1 MFDIKRNI
9 IGKFGLFSL
18 IFVVVYS
25 FNNVINNNIEFGLV
39 SVSMF
44 FFATIFYFI
53 FFCLIIVEFVSLNK
67 NLEVGVYAWVKSSL
81 GGRWVFIIVYIYWFV
96 NLFFFI
102 LLLSRVIVYVSYV
115 FFGYEYIMT
124 SVVIIIISM
133 VLFVFFIWVF
143 INGAKM
149 LGLIIFVILTLML
162 LLTFFYILL
171 VGTALVGGVQFVD
184 VIIVDAM
191 ISNFNWAF
199 FGVIIWIFM
208 VVGGAEFVVVY
219 VNDVKGGSKSF
230 VKVII
235 FVGIFIGVLYF
246 VFSVL
251 INVFVSSKE
260 LKFIGGSVQVFYG
273 MAAYFGLSEALMNRF
288 VGLVFFI
295 AMFGFLLMWI
305 VTSVKIFFF
314 EISEGIFGKK
324 IVELNENGV
333 SARVAW
339 IQFLI
344 VISLMIISMF
354 GFNIVQ
360 DLMNI
365 IINMIV
371 VAFMFSS
378 LFIMLVYLNLR
389 VKLDYLLRDFRMG
402 FRRIGII
409 VVLMLIAIFVV
420 GFVVSIFSIG
430 ANILIIIFYNVGGI
444 VIFFGFAW
452 WKYSKYIKGLTVEE
466 RYIEATLVSNVD

>member
-171 VGTALVGGVQFVD
+171 VGTALVGGV
-184 VIIVDAM
+184 
-191 ISNFNWAF
+191 
-199 FGVIIWIFM
+199 
-208 VVGGAEFVVVY
+208 
-219 VNDVKGGSKSF
+219 
-230 VKVII
+230 
-235 FVGIFIGVLYF
+235 
-246 VFSVL
+246 
-251 INVFVSSKE
+251 
-260 LKFIGGSVQVFYG
+260 
-273 MAAYFGLSEALMNRF
+273 
-288 VGLVFFI
+288 
-295 AMFGFLLMWI
+295 
-305 VTSVKIFFF
+305 
-314 EISEGIFGKK
+314 
-324 IVELNENGV
+324 
-333 SARVAW
+333 
-339 IQFLI
+339 
-344 VISLMIISMF
+344 
-354 GFNIVQ
+354 
-360 DLMNI
+360 
-365 IINMIV
+365 
-371 VAFMFSS
+371 
-378 LFIMLVYLNLR
+378 
-389 VKLDYLLRDFRMG
+389 
-402 FRRIGII
+402 
-409 VVLMLIAIFVV
+409 
-420 GFVVSIFSIG
+420 
-430 ANILIIIFYNVGGI
+430 
-444 VIFFGFAW
+444 
-452 WKYSKYIKGLTVEE
+452 
-466 RYIEATLVSNVD
+466 